1 MQRSEGNVVHR
12 RPPLEVI
19 TLQRLDGIGCGEQ
32 GGGQR
37 ARVDDSAVGII
48 TARSRT
54 VSPLA
59 ELFIKCARQFAPKM
73 PGAGA
78 SRALGAGVADKP
90 LRRPIAP
97 L

>member
-1 MQRSEGNVVHR
+1 MQRSEGNVVHC

-19 TLQRLDGIGCGEQ
+19 TLQRLDGIGCDEQ

-48 TARSRT
+48 TARNRT
-54 VSPLA
+54 VRPLA
-59 ELFIKCARQFAPKM
+59 ELFMKCAREFAPKM
-73 PGAGA
+73 PGVGA
-78 SRALGAGVADKP
+78 SRALGAGVPDKA
-90 LRRPIAP
+90 LRRAIAP